1 MTAVS
6 SSPPLETPS
15 SGARRILVING
26 HPDPSP
32 ERLCAALAAAYARGA
47 RAAGREVE
55 TLDIGSLEFPLV
67 RSLHDYQTSPLPPD
81 IAAAQDAIGGADHLV
96 IVFPIWF
103 GGLPAMLKGFFEQLM
118 RRGFALSSPRHAM
131 LSLLSG
137 KSARLVVTMGLPAPI
152 FHLVLGGH
160 GLRALERGLFWV
172 TDVRPRRRT
181 ILGSATNPPKARVDG
196 WLRRLEALGR
206 AGR

>member
-1 MTAVS
+1 MTAAVPT
-6 SSPPLETPS
+6 PPAPTA
-15 SGARRILVING
+15 GASRILVING
-26 HPDPSP
+26 HPDPAS
-32 ERLCAALAAAYARGA
+32 ERLCGALAAAYARGA
-47 RAAGREVE
+47 RAAGRQVE
-55 TLDIGSLEFPLV
+55 TLDVGTLEFPLV
-67 RSLHDYQTSPLPPD
+67 RSMRDYQTSPVPPD
-81 IAAAQDAIGGADHLV
+81 IAAAQDAIARAEHLV

-118 RRGFALSSPRHAM
+118 RKGFALSSPRSPM

-137 KSARLVVTMGLPAPI
+137 KSAHLVVTMGLPAPI
-152 FHLVLGGH
+152 FRLVLGGH

-181 ILGSATNPPKARVDG
+181 ILGGAVNPPPGRVDA
-196 WLRRLEALGR
+196 WLKQLEALGR